1 MTLTALAEI
10 IAIRLTPIRPAH
22 SISEDPQADSPPS
35 GTFARRRTDSNALGR
50 LSLWPPMTNY
60 VATRRKGGFIGK
72 RLAAA
77 VD

>member
-1 MTLTALAEI
+1 LTALAEI
-10 IAIRLTPIRPAH
+10 IAIRLAPMRPAH

-35 GTFARRRTDSNALGR
+35 GTFARRRTASNAHGR

>member
-1 MTLTALAEI
+1 MILTALAEI
-10 IAIRLTPIRPAH
+10 IASRLARMRSAH
-22 SISEDPQADSPPS
+22 SISDDPQADSPPS
-35 GTFARRRTDSNALGR
+35 GTFARRRTASNALGR

-60 VATRRKGGFIGK
+60 VAMRRKGGFIGK